1 MRKFASLIMAVLLLM
16 SAVGCQAQG
25 PEENTA
31 VETVAAI
38 EQTSEIADTQ
48 DTWESTLEEAEGT
61 TVTFYGWGGS
71 QQTNAWLDN
80 TVADYVLENYDVT
93 LERVPMNI
101 DEILNKLLG
110 EKQLNAEG
118 TIDVVWINGENFST
132 AKSGDLL
139 YGPFTDLLP
148 NFNQYLDG
156 ASREVQYDFG
166 FATEGYEA
174 PYGKAQFVLIAD
186 GSKTEFPK
194 SHVELLELAKANPG
208 QITYPAL
215 PDFTGSAFVR
225 NIIYDVLGTETVE
238 NLGTDKEEIRQAIQP
253 ALDYLLE
260 LKPYLWMEGETYPA
274 TVAQLDNM
282 YSDGEVILSM
292 SYNPNHVASKIHTGE
307 FSETS
312 EAFVFESG
320 TVGNTHF
327 MAIPDNAVNK
337 AGAKVVINAILS
349 PELQASKYD
358 PATWGDLPVLDNS
371 KMSADEKALFEAIP
385 LGQGVPTQEE
395 LLSKRVPEMPVHLV
409 PIIEEIWME
418 TVPGA

>member
-1 MRKFASLIMAVLLLM
+1 MRKLASLIMAVLLIM
-16 SAVGCQAQG
+16 SAVGCQAKV
-25 PEENTA
+25 EEEKTVANTGAA
-31 VETVAAI
+31 VEQAS
-38 EQTSEIADTQ
+38 ETSDEQ
-48 DTWESTLEEAEGT
+48 DTWEEVLEKAKGT
-61 TVTFYGWGGS
+61 RVTFYGWGGS
-71 QQTNAWLDN
+71 QQTNEWLDN
-80 TVADYVLENYDVT
+80 TVAEYVLENYDVT

-110 EKQLNAEG
+110 EKQLGAEG

-132 AKSGDLL
+132 AKSNDLL
-139 YGPFTDLLP
+139 YGPFTGSLP
-148 NFNQYLDG
+148 NFNQYLDS
-156 ASREVQYDFG
+156 ASREVRYDFG
-166 FATEGYEA
+166 FPTEGYEA

-186 GSKTEFPK
+186 GATTELPYN
-194 SHVELLELAKANPG
+194 HETLLELAKANPG

-225 NIIYDVLGTETVE
+225 NIIYDVLGTEAVE

-260 LKPYLWMEGETYPA
+260 LKPYLWMEGKTYPA

-307 FSETS
+307 FTPTS
-312 EAFVFESG
+312 EAFVFENG

-337 AGAKVVINAILS
+337 AGAKVLIHAILS

-358 PATWGDLPVLDNS
+358 PAVWGDLPVLDNS
-371 KMSADEKALFEAIP
+371 KMSVEEKALFEAIP

-418 TVPGA
+418 TIPGE